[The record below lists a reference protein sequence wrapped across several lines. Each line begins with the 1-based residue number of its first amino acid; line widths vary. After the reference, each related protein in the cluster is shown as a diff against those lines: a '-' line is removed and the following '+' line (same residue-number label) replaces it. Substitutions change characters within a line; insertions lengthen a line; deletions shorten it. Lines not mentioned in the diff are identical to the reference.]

1 MFRFL
6 TGALFKGA
14 AAAGACGGFS
24 HEKPLSDFLSLLSF
38 YSTLYS
44 SLLCFLYTLLA
55 TAVWPDLA
63 KFRRI
68 GNKIKSLW
76 PIFRI
81 AHLVFGKLVYQLW
94 HFYATGQILI
104 VVSGKILNSI

>member
-38 YSTLYS
+38 YSTL
-44 SLLCFLYTLLA
+44 
-55 TAVWPDLA
+55 
-63 KFRRI
+63 FRRI